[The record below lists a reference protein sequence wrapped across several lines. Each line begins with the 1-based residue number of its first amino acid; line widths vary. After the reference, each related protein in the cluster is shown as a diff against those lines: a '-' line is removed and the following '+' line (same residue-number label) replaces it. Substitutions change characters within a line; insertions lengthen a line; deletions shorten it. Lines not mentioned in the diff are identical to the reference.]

1 MKKFR
6 RINSEE
12 AKLMQTLHTQFAEN
26 QNHWQGNF
34 IQLLAALLVIFGGL
48 GYIFAHWEGNLAFDN
63 YKITKIA
70 ESLPIFTTSTLLWSV
85 LVTNLL
91 LTLIILLIIHFGWSY
106 RRDQILNNKIRYL
119 FFKKNKTIYK
129 QLFGCYGKKTSE
141 MPDFYKIF
149 MYFGVVFQIVL
160 LLFLFYIMAYS
171 CLYQIEKNLCSL
183 YIGIWSN
190 VFCILATFLIEMF
203 YYHIKHNRTY
213 KKINLTI

>member
-119 FFKKNKTIYK
+119 FFKKIKPSINNY
-129 QLFGCYGKKTSE
+129 LDVMEKKHPKCLIFIKYLCISE
-141 MPDFYKIF
+141 L
-149 MYFGVVFQIVL
+149 YF
-160 LLFLFYIMAYS
+160 
-171 CLYQIEKNLCSL
+171 
-183 YIGIWSN
+183 
-190 VFCILATFLIEMF
+190 
-203 YYHIKHNRTY
+203 R
-213 KKINLTI
+213 

>member
-12 AKLMQTLHTQFAEN
+12 AKLMQALHTQFAEN

-48 GYIFAHWEGNLAFDN
+48 GYVFAHWEGNLAFDK

-91 LTLIILLIIHFGWSY
+91 LSLIILLIIHFGWSY

-160 LLFLFYIMAYS
+160 LLFLFLS
-171 CLYQIEKNLCSL
+171 
-183 YIGIWSN
+183 W
-190 VFCILATFLIEMF
+190 LIHAF
-203 YYHIKHNRTY
+203 TKS
-213 KKINLTI
+213 KKIFAHYILVYGAMYFVFLQHFLLKCFIIT